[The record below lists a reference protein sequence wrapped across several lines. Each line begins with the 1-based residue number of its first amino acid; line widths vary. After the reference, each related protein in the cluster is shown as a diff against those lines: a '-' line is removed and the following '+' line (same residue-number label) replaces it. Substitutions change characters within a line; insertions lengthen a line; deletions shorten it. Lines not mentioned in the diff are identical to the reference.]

1 MSKKRQTILTCPA
14 WYVQV
19 AEEMVRNNSSLKQ
32 AAIDLGIQLDPDE
45 VTRISRRKDFQEILR
60 VEQNKYFAAVAND
73 PTRTKSAALGRMW
86 VLVDRLTANGELE
99 KAALT
104 LDKLAK
110 MEGWSGNEGNINI
123 FSGLTARD
131 IAEAKERIQALAN
144 NDRPVG
150 PTKTVLP
157 N

>member
-1 MSKKRQTILTCPA
+1 
-14 WYVQV
+14 
-19 AEEMVRNNSSLKQ
+19 MVRNNVSLKQ
-32 AAIDLGIQLDPDE
+32 AALDLEIKLDPDE
-45 VTRISRRKDFQEILR
+45 VTRLAKRKDFQEILR
-60 VEQNKYFAAVAND
+60 IESNKFYAAVAND

-123 FSGLTARD
+123 FSGLTQRD
-131 IAEAKERIQALAN
+131 IQEAKERIAKLSGLNERSA
-144 NDRPVG
+144 G
-150 PTKTVLP
+150 TA
-157 N
+157 